1 MLIYMTLSSP
11 NFTLL
16 QKLLP
21 HTGRQRWHITE
32 VCVPSDQFRRAF
44 QRDWRSKL
52 RTPLS
57 DAAPWIWGHL
67 LYQPFG
73 S

>member
-11 NFTLL
+11 TFTLL

-21 HTGRQRWHITE
+21 YTGRQRWRIEE
-32 VCVPSDQFRRAF
+32 VCVPSDPFRRAF
-44 QRDWRSKL
+44 QRNWRTKL
-52 RTPLS
+52 QAPLS
-57 DAAPWIWGHL
+57 HATAWIWGHL
-67 LYQPFG
+67 LNHPLA